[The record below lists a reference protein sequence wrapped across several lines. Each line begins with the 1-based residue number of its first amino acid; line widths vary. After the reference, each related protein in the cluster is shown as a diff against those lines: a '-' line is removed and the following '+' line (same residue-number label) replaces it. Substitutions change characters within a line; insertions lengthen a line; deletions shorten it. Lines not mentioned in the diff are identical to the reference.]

1 AADRADRVALAR
13 TAISLDPA
21 LPLRGVERLGR
32 RRAAASERAAAAA
45 WLRARRAEP
54 VRVTLVIPEPT
65 PFRTVM
71 LDRIAAERPELDLT
85 ALYAGGSVQRRSWT
99 IEPKHRAVFLEGI
112 RIPGAYRVLRHEY
125 PLSLGVFGALG
136 RSRPDVVVVSGWSTF
151 ASQAAAVWCRM
162 RHVPYVLLVE
172 SNEKDARAGW
182 RRAVKNAIVPPLVAG
197 AEEVLVVG
205 TLAREAMLARGVEPE
220 RISLF
225 ADTVD
230 AAAFGVEA
238 DRLAS
243 RRDELRAA
251 VGVAPDDVAV
261 LSIARLAPEKGL
273 DTLVQAVAEA
283 DDQRLVL
290 LLAGSGN
297 ERARLVE
304 LAARLGVR
312 LVLLP
317 DLPWERIGERFALAD
332 VFALLSRHEPWGVV
346 VNEAAA
352 SGLPLVLSDRVG
364 AAYDLLEHGRNGMR
378 VPAEDHR
385 AAGAAIRALAADPEL
400 RRAAGT
406 ASRELMAGFGYEPSI
421 ENLVVV
427 VRRVA
432 GRRMVT
438 GDADAGR

>member
-1 AADRADRVALAR
+1 
-13 TAISLDPA
+13 
-21 LPLRGVERLGR
+21 
-32 RRAAASERAAAAA
+32 
-45 WLRARRAEP
+45 
-54 VRVTLVIPEPT
+54 
-65 PFRTVM
+65 M
-71 LDRIAAERPELDLT
+71 
-85 ALYAGGSVQRRSWT
+85 
-99 IEPKHRAVFLEGI
+99 
-112 RIPGAYRVLRHEY
+112 
-125 PLSLGVFGALG
+125 
-136 RSRPDVVVVSGWSTF
+136 
-151 ASQAAAVWCRM
+151 
-162 RHVPYVLLVE
+162 
-172 SNEKDARAGW
+172 
-182 RRAVKNAIVPPLVAG
+182 
-197 AEEVLVVG
+197 VG